1 LLNLYTFNL
10 SKEIFQV
17 CIFLIVYW
25 ILQSEKGAISK
36 VILSTVVL
44 FLWGLIFRIYYCLI
58 AAYAAMVYI
67 LLQCFFRQKR
77 LFSMIALILSGLLI
91 SLVLI
96 QFITPENYN
105 AMWMVRSGV
114 NKFREGSPD
123 SETIIFD
130 IIRNNGDPLIFFVNI
145 FLSIVRLMLPVELLL
160 IGVNLRYCLFIA
172 YHFITTTYYL
182 KTVGTVLRKEA
193 DETQKIAFC
202 VFTGFLLGSGL
213 FEPDFGSWIRHES
226 ASLPVLLLMFFK
238 RKKIL
243 KQGAF

>member
-1 LLNLYTFNL
+1 
-10 SKEIFQV
+10 V
-17 CIFLIVYW
+17 
-25 ILQSEKGAISK
+25 
-36 VILSTVVL
+36 
-44 FLWGLIFRIYYCLI
+44 
-58 AAYAAMVYI
+58 
-67 LLQCFFRQKR
+67 
-77 LFSMIALILSGLLI
+77 IALILSGLLI
-91 SLVLI
+91 SLVLV

-105 AMWMVRSGV
+105 AMWVVRSSV
-114 NKFREGSPD
+114 NKLREGSPD
-123 SETIIFD
+123 GETAMFD
-130 IIRNNGDPLIFFVNI
+130 VIRNNGDPLIFFVNI

-172 YHFITTTYYL
+172 YQFIITAYYL
-182 KTVGTVLRKEA
+182 KITGAMSHKQV

-226 ASLPVLLLMFFK
+226 AVLPVLLLMFFK